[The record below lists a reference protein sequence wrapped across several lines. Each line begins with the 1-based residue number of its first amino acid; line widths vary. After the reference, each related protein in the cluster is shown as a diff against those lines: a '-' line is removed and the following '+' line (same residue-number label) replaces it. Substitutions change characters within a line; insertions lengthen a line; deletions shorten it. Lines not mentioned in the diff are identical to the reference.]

1 MSGRGSRQK
10 GAGAE
15 RELFG
20 LLNTELGHDW
30 FKRNLLQ
37 TRQGG
42 CDDQNAEVFAL
53 EVKRQEKQALHEWI
67 AQTLEQAKPGQLPV
81 LAYRRNH
88 EPWKILLVLDVSG
101 FCKLFKRLCG
111 LDVSRCQSC
120 GNPRSSHGTA
130 CPVLET

>member
-111 LDVSRCQSC
+111 L
-120 GNPRSSHGTA
+120 
-130 CPVLET
+130 E

>member
-1 MSGRGSRQK
+1 MSGATSRRK

-20 LLNTELGHDW
+20 LLNTELGHEW

-53 EVKRQEKQALHEWI
+53 EVKRQENVALHKWLE
-67 AQTLEQAKPGQLPV
+67 QTLAQAKPGQVPV
-81 LAYRRNH
+81 LAYRRNK
-88 EPWKILLVLDVSG
+88 EPWRLLVVLDISG
-101 FCKLFKRLCG
+101 FCQLFRKLCG
-111 LDVSRCQSC
+111 LPVKSRTELD
-120 GNPRSSHGTA
+120 NNA
-130 CPVLET
+130 